1 MIQALRNAWRLPD
14 VRNKL
19 LFTVFI
25 LIVYQFAAH
34 VPVVGVDRNVLRQVF
49 ESGSSAGNL
58 IQVMNLLSGG
68 AVANFSVIANGVYPY
83 ITASIIFQLLVP
95 IVPALERIQREPGG
109 QEKIQ
114 RYTYYVAI
122 PMAVL
127 RPSASRPRAAAAA
140 AAPPSAPMVPVGWK

>member
-19 LFTVFI
+19 LFTGFI

-68 AVANFSVIANGVYPY
+68 AVSEFQRDRQRRLPLHYRIDYLPIAGANCAGALN
-83 ITASIIFQLLVP
+83 AS
-95 IVPALERIQREPGG
+95 
-109 QEKIQ
+109 
-114 RYTYYVAI
+114 
-122 PMAVL
+122 
-127 RPSASRPRAAAAA
+127 SASR
-140 AAPPSAPMVPVGWK
+140 VGKKKSNATPTMSPFLWLFCKR